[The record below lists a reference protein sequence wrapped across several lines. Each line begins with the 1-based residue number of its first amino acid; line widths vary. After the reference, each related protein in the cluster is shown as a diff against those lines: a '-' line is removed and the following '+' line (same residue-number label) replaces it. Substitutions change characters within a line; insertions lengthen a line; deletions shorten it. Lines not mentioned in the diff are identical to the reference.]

1 VRGFLGLAFGCV
13 LALGAVVFAR
23 GQQTPALAKPDLT
36 NPAAFTETAPAVYR
50 VRLETTVATVL
61 IEVTRAWAPH
71 AADRFYNLV
80 KAGYYDQCRFYR
92 VLPGYVAQFGI
103 HGDPAVNAAW
113 ARAMLP
119 PDRAWKANTRGRV
132 TFAMA
137 QLVTTRSTQVFINFG
152 NNSRLD
158 LDGFAPFG
166 QVVAG
171 LAPLELLFSQYGE
184 GPDPRRFFAEGH
196 AFLFKIMPQLDY
208 IKTARL
214 DP

>member
-1 VRGFLGLAFGCV
+1 MFGPGWCV
-13 LALGAVVFAR
+13 LAVGAVLFAS
-23 GQQTPALAKPDLT
+23 GPHAQAPARPDLT

-50 VRLETTVATVL
+50 VRLETTVASVL
-61 IEVTRAWAPH
+61 IQVTRDWAPNG
-71 AADRFYNLV
+71 ADRFYNLV
-80 KAGYYDQCRFYR
+80 KAGYYDECRFYR

-113 ARAMLP
+113 AKAFIP
-119 PDRAWKANTRGRV
+119 PDRARMANIRGRV

-137 QLVTTRSTQVFINFG
+137 QMVTTRSTQVFINFG

-171 LAPLELLFSQYGE
+171 LAPLDLLFSQYGE
-184 GPDPRRFFAEGH
+184 GPDPKRFLAEGH
-196 AFLFKIMPQLDY
+196 AFLFKAMPHLDY

-214 DP
+214 DQ